1 MVEGTFCAQFSVPL
15 SACGG
20 CEEPLLLQIWS
31 LAKCCEFVFSWWDWY
46 KVSDGVVENTHG
58 WSLSKC
64 LCQGYFC
71 IEASHVEKDQCLDHH

>member
-46 KVSDGVVENTHG
+46 KVSDGVVENKHG
-58 WSLSKC
+58 WGQLSVSVRGISVLKHRT
-64 LCQGYFC
+64 LKM
-71 IEASHVEKDQCLDHH
+71 ISV